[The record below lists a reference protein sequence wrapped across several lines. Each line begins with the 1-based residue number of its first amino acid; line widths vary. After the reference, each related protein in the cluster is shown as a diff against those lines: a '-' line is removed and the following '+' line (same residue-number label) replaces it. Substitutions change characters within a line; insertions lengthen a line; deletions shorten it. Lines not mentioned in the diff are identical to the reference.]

1 MPQTATSEV
10 FRRDGLS
17 FDMRPKDWLKTD
29 PLLAAVRKFAAD
41 SSIELYLVG
50 GYLRDRVRGRVN
62 DDIDVLIRADVA
74 LAGPELATRLAG
86 HFFLLDGERGVGR
99 VVLRPEAPRTVDL
112 TELKTSVEENL
123 AERDFTVDAIAL
135 DFRDL
140 SKERLESADLVQPA
154 GGLADLDKAV
164 IRMVTARALADDPL
178 RLLRGVRLAAELE
191 CSIEPVTA
199 SAIRDQASL
208 LASVSAERVGAE
220 FLEILG
226 LARSA
231 SALRD
236 ASDLGVLQVVLPE
249 LFELVGVTQG
259 GHHHLDVFD
268 HSILVVSEL
277 ERIVA
282 NLSVF
287 FPDSFEQ
294 VGRHLSERCGGHSRA
309 VIMKAAALFHDL
321 GKAKTRQVQDG
332 KIRFFG
338 HAQIGAEIAAEV
350 LVRLRLGRTVT
361 RTVTRIITEHLRPG
375 FLGESGPSDRAVK
388 KFLRDAGA
396 EVVEVALV
404 SLADWRGSRGPAA
417 ASDKSQ
423 SHLDLLRSIVEVA
436 FVGPAPKHVP
446 IVNGNDLIKEFGMAT
461 GPLIGR
467 LLNAV
472 EEAYFSGEIT
482 TREEALA
489 FVRRQLDSEPPEDG
503 SPA

>member
-1 MPQTATSEV
+1 
-10 FRRDGLS
+10 
-17 FDMRPKDWLKTD
+17 MRPKDWLKTD

-236 ASDLGVLQVVLPE
+236 ASA
-249 LFELVGVTQG
+249 F
-259 GHHHLDVFD
+259 
-268 HSILVVSEL
+268 S
-277 ERIVA
+277 
-282 NLSVF
+282 
-287 FPDSFEQ
+287 
-294 VGRHLSERCGGHSRA
+294 
-309 VIMKAAALFHDL
+309 
-321 GKAKTRQVQDG
+321 
-332 KIRFFG
+332 
-338 HAQIGAEIAAEV
+338 
-350 LVRLRLGRTVT
+350 TV
-361 RTVTRIITEHLRPG
+361 PG
-375 FLGESGPSDRAVK
+375 P
-388 KFLRDAGA
+388 
-396 EVVEVALV
+396 
-404 SLADWRGSRGPAA
+404 
-417 ASDKSQ
+417 
-423 SHLDLLRSIVEVA
+423 
-436 FVGPAPKHVP
+436 
-446 IVNGNDLIKEFGMAT
+446 
-461 GPLIGR
+461 
-467 LLNAV
+467 
-472 EEAYFSGEIT
+472 
-482 TREEALA
+482 
-489 FVRRQLDSEPPEDG
+489 RR
-503 SPA
+503 